1 MLEHGDALNPH
12 AKSESLH
19 PVGFIVDET
28 EDVGIYHAGPQYFQP
43 AAVLAGAAAVA
54 ATDHAGDIHLDAG
67 FREGEEMRPQTDDPV
82 GPEDRPHESLQR
94 ALEVSHG
101 DVLVH

>member
-82 GPEDRPHESLQR
+82 GAEDLSLIHISRAHETR
-94 ALEVSHG
+94 H
-101 DVLVH
+101 DLVC